1 VWESFVYVPK
11 ANEETRVEVMH
22 ALMRAHPLA
31 SLVTLNSG
39 ELFATH
45 LPMVVHE
52 GGGEFGVL
60 RGHVARA
67 NPQWKD
73 FDASVE
79 ALAIFAGPQH
89 YITPTWYPS
98 KHETGKE
105 VPTWN
110 YAVVHA
116 CGPLRVVEDAEW
128 LMAHLESLTDEQEA
142 GRTAPWKVS
151 DAPAEYVRQLVNGI
165 VGLEVVVRR
174 LEGKWKVSQNKR
186 EPEKRGV
193 ISGLAALGTD
203 ESAAM
208 RALVAERAGFAES
221 K

>member
-1 VWESFVYVPK
+1 MYIPK
-11 ANEETRVEVMH
+11 ANEETRLPVLH
-22 ALMRAHPLA
+22 DLMRSHPLA
-31 SLVTLNSG
+31 SLVTLNAG

-45 LPMVVHE
+45 LPMVLHK
-52 GGGEFGVL
+52 GDLEFGVL

-67 NPQWKD
+67 NGQWKNA
-73 FDASVE
+73 DASLD
-79 ALAIFAGPQH
+79 ALAIFAGPEH

-110 YAVVHA
+110 YVVVHA
-116 CGPLRVVEDAEW
+116 YGPLKVVQDAEW
-128 LMAHLESLTDEQEA
+128 LLAHLESLTDANEA
-142 GRTAPWKVS
+142 GRAMPWKVS

-165 VGLEVVVRR
+165 VGFEIVIRR

-193 ISGLAALGTD
+193 IEGLAVLGTD
-203 ESAAM
+203 QSVTM
-208 RALVAERAGFAES
+208 SVLVAERAGFATE
-221 K
+221 